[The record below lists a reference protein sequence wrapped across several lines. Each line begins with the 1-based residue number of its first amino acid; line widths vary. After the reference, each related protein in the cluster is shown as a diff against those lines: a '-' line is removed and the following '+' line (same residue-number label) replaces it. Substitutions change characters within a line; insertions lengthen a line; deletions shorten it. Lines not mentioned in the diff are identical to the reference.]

1 MSFATAAARQDRRP
15 DPVVHPLYRATRCA
29 LAVACLGGGLQGGAG
44 MAWAQT
50 PQVVPTPE
58 QLAPRPAVRT
68 EAERL
73 PQPPAAVPRE
83 LEKPQ
88 DELTLEVRGFVL
100 SPDAPAALV
109 AALPQLTAPYIG
121 PRRSY
126 DDLVNAAADVT
137 RFLQRDLGYYLGYA
151 YLPEQVPSDGLIR
164 IQVLEGRLDRIELD
178 WPDSLPVK
186 RAVID
191 GYLARLRPGEILRV
205 DQIERVVFL
214 LNDLRGIT
222 VRFDVLAGR
231 RPGTAALKVTGQ
243 AEARWSGKV
252 DADANGSR
260 FIGLYRAGA
269 LLAGNSLA
277 GRGDSLTL
285 NALGS
290 DTGGLQFALLGYT
303 LPVGYDGW
311 KIGGSLSMVRYKLD
325 EKQFPLGVSGDAL
338 SLSANALYPWR
349 RSRNLN
355 VFAVATLDAKQHA
368 DRQGAGAPAQ
378 RRSING
384 LTLGLTGDVRD
395 NLGGGA
401 VSTFELNLGQGSVHY
416 ANGRPGGLDDAPS
429 YTKVSL
435 AGNRLQNLLDGRLL
449 LYAALRSQWALRN
462 LDSSEQFRVGGPD
475 GVRAFA
481 PGEGTGDSGLVATV
495 ELRLL
500 PPEAWL
506 GRYAREL
513 VASLFIDHGELQ
525 LRQTP
530 AATQA
535 ARDANRAHYGGA
547 GVAVSWERPRSFAA
561 RLSLAVPIAGEAR
574 SDTAQRKPRVY
585 AQLSWFY

>member
-1 MSFATAAARQDRRP
+1 MLFATATASHGRRHAGVSRSP
-15 DPVVHPLYRATRCA
+15 YRTPHRA
-29 LAVACLGGGLQGGAG
+29 LAVAWLWGGA
-44 MAWAQT
+44 AALAQT
-50 PQVVPTPE
+50 PPVVPTPE

-68 EAERL
+68 ESDRL
-73 PQPPAAVPRE
+73 PQQPAAVQRE

-88 DELTLEVRGFVL
+88 DDLTIEVRGFVL
-100 SPDAPAALV
+100 PPDAPPALV

-151 YLPEQVPSDGLIR
+151 YLPEQVPADGLIR

-178 WPDSLPVK
+178 WPDSLPVR

-231 RPGTAALKVTGQ
+231 RPGTAALKVSGQ
-243 AEARWSGKV
+243 AEARWSGKL

-260 FIGLYRAGA
+260 FIGLYRVGA
-269 LLAGNSLA
+269 VLSGNSLA

-285 NALGS
+285 NALTS
-290 DTGGLQFALLGYT
+290 DTAGLQFALLGYT
-303 LPVGYDGW
+303 LPVGHDGW
-311 KIGGSLSMVRYKLD
+311 KIGGSLSMVRYQLD
-325 EKQFPLGVSGDAL
+325 AQQFPLGVRGDAV

-368 DRQGAGAPAQ
+368 DRQGQPDPV
-378 RRSING
+378 RRDINS

-395 NLGGGA
+395 SLGGGA
-401 VSTFELNLGQGSVHY
+401 VSTFELNVSQGSVRY
-416 ANGRPGGLDDAPS
+416 ADGRPGGLDDAPD
-429 YTKVSL
+429 YTKLTL

-449 LYAALRSQWALRN
+449 LYTALRGQWALKN
-462 LDSSEQFRVGGPD
+462 LDSAEQFRVGGPD

-506 GRYAREL
+506 GRHAREL
-513 VASLFIDHGELQ
+513 VASVFIDHGELQ
-525 LRQTP
+525 LRQAP
-530 AATQA
+530 VTQA
-535 ARDANRAHYGGA
+535 ARNANRAHYGGA

-561 RLSLAVPIAGEAR
+561 RVSLAVPTAGQAK
-574 SDTAQRKPRVY
+574 SDTARRHPRVY